1 VKIEQSDR
9 RFVVTECSNRHIQD
23 KVFFGKVND
32 EWNDPLAVRGFY
44 DFLMKQDI
52 SDFEPS
58 RDRVITDTYK
68 DIKSVSV
75 PTIAR
80 WLEHKYYTYNNQ
92 LESSN
97 PTWASLLKHCQAT
110 ELFKSYKKWMEKSGY
125 KTEGVNTTRFGRDI
139 KKYKGVELKRTN
151 KGVIYDLCYEEIFT
165 GLVER
170 GYIEEITETFDNEIE
185 KEEDYYS
192 EKESEYDS
200 D

>member
-23 KVFFGKVND
+23 RDFFNKVNQ

-52 SDFEPS
+52 SNYDPVH
-58 RDRVITDTYK
+58 DRVISEVYEDMK
-68 DIKSVSV
+68 GVSI

-92 LESSN
+92 LESEN
-97 PTWASLLKHCQAT
+97 PTWASLLKHRQAT
-110 ELFKSYKKWMEKSGY
+110 ELFKSYRKWMEKSGY
-125 KTEGVNTTRFGRDI
+125 KTEGVNPTRFGRDI
-139 KKYKGVELKRTN
+139 KRYKGIEMKRTN
-151 KGVIYDLCYEEIFT
+151 KGVIYDLCYEEILK
-165 GLVER
+165 GLIER
-170 GYIEEITETFDNEIE
+170 GYTKEITETFDNEIE

-192 EKESEYDS
+192 D
-200 D
+200 